1 MNTPRLLPWS
11 SPEGKPCRLAGDG
24 TGYVSR
30 LADDMEAVQLRM
42 GSELLGYAGQML
54 DDRKATTD
62 ELRFLG
68 NRLRESLRDALRV
81 AESRGERLPAPK
93 GEGSAPSANGLST
106 HHFAEPVWFKD
117 PEISRASR

>member
-1 MNTPRLLPWS
+1 MNAPRLLPWA

-42 GSELLGYAGQML
+42 GTELLGYAGEML
-54 DDRKATTD
+54 DDRKATAD

-68 NRLRESLRDALRV
+68 NRLCESLRDALRV
-81 AESRGERLPAPK
+81 AESRGERVPAPDD
-93 GEGSAPSANGLST
+93 EGLAP
-106 HHFAEPVWFKD
+106 
-117 PEISRASR
+117 